1 MKKILQFVLPVAL
14 PVALPM
20 ALATHAIA
28 APAAIAAASPS
39 TSTTLAAL
47 QESEFGEPVTV
58 NGVRISDM
66 AIKRF
71 LVYGPG
77 RNAVDARKLQILMD
91 HERELRVTE
100 VREAVALDMPTAG
113 DAEIDAEVAKRM
125 ERFNFDPANLER
137 RLSKEK
143 ASFTERYPTLDH
155 EVELNRAYG
164 SGDWYRDQVRQTMEF
179 DQLFFPDH
187 PDTWPELAIEAIH
200 ANSPNVDLIADY
212 GKYYE
217 QRLKIAQE
225 SGNPIEPEQE
235 MMMSLLRD
243 FVMGSLWTLAEIKTG
258 TQGIPEELAM
268 VIDGGDWAA
277 EIKTQDVYDEMKA
290 SFSSHDIEDAK
301 MALAL
306 MEASRQKLEAA
317 GTLMPE
323 EEFRTMVSDMRTS
336 MEGGM
341 FNMDFMALQGH
352 GFPSSEA
359 YEEHLRLV
367 ESYKAMVEDKLVI
380 NDDGTMS
387 PELQAHM
394 PIANGIMG
402 LAKSHADILL
412 VSAFDFPNFK
422 WKDNG
427 WDMAY
432 ERALKL
438 RAEVDEQLAL
448 QAVDAQKRAEASA
461 KGENYA
467 PEVEL
472 LPFDRW
478 WSDFLRG
485 NSDYWDPPLPVV
497 GKAPPAIGLKN
508 FGAFQDTSMTRND
521 MKRAIGESEYE
532 HYLLNS
538 AIVDRIFFEMEPGTV
553 AGPFPGPK
561 GYYLVY
567 LKSRSAPTNPLNVR
581 SDERHRSMLQ
591 EDWMRKS
598 FQAFSHQ
605 ALDEATVTGV

>member
-1 MKKILQFVLPVAL
+1 MKKILLRAL
-14 PVALPM
+14 PLALPM
-20 ALATHAIA
+20 VLATNVIA
-28 APAAIAAASPS
+28 EPLATASVSS
-39 TSTTLAAL
+39 TSAL
-47 QESEFGEPVTV
+47 LVSVQDSEFGEPVTV

-91 HERELRVTE
+91 HERELRITE
-100 VREAVALDMPTAG
+100 VREAAALDMPTAG

-125 ERFNFDPANLER
+125 KRFDFDPANLER
-137 RLSKEK
+137 RLAKEK

-155 EVELNRAYG
+155 EVELQRAYG

-187 PDTWPELAIEAIH
+187 PDTWPELAVEAIH
-200 ANSPNVDLIADY
+200 ANSPQVDLIADY
-212 GKYYE
+212 AKYYD
-217 QRLKIAQE
+217 QRLAIAEE
-225 SGNPIEPEQE
+225 SGKPIEPEQE

-243 FVMGSLWTLAEIKTG
+243 FVMGSLWTLADIKTG
-258 TQGIPEELAM
+258 TQGIPDELAM

-277 EIKTQDVYDEMKA
+277 EIKTQDVYTEMKA
-290 SFSSHDIEDAK
+290 SFSGQDIEDAK
-301 MALAL
+301 RALAL
-306 MEASRQKLEAA
+306 MEAARQKLAA
-317 GTLMPE
+317 AETLMPA
-323 EEFRTMVSDMRTS
+323 EEFMQMVSDMRVS

-367 ESYKAMVEDKLVI
+367 ESYKRMVEDKLVI

-387 PELQAHM
+387 PELEAHM

-412 VSAFDFPNFK
+412 VSAFDFPNFE
-422 WKDNG
+422 WKENG
-427 WDMAY
+427 WDAAY
-432 ERALKL
+432 ERAMKL
-438 RAEVDEQLAL
+438 RAEVDAQIAKT
-448 QAVDAQKRAEASA
+448 AVDAEKRAEASA

-467 PEVEL
+467 PAEEI
-472 LPFDRW
+472 LPFGRW

-485 NSDYWDPPLPVV
+485 NSDYWDPPLPVT

-532 HYLLNS
+532 HFLSNS

-553 AGPFPGPK
+553 GGPYLGPK

-567 LKSRSAPTNPLNVR
+567 LKSRSAPTNPLNIR

-598 FQAFSHQ
+598 FQAYSHQ
-605 ALDEATVTGV
+605 ALEEATVTGL